1 MTQVLIVED
10 QKMIRESLENM
21 VTQTDG
27 LRLAGSLSCAAL
39 AEQYCMR
46 SDIDLILMD
55 ICTENDE
62 SGFVAAEKIKKRFPT
77 IKIIIITSMLDYCYL
92 DKARN
97 VGAESIWFKDASAE
111 ELLSVITRT
120 IDGECVY
127 TDKMPEVSVGNATSY
142 EFSEAEIR
150 VLRLL
155 VEGMTYK
162 EMAQELCVTPDCVKA
177 HVSSM
182 LSKTGYSSKTKLAAV
197 VTSKKLIVN
206 GF

>member
-1 MTQVLIVED
+1 
-10 QKMIRESLENM
+10 MIRESLENL
-21 VTQTDG
+21 VAQADD
-27 LRLAGSLSCAAL
+27 LSLAGSLSCAAL

-46 SDIDLILMD
+46 GNIDLILMD
-55 ICTENDE
+55 VCTENDE
-62 SGFVAAEKIKKRFPT
+62 SGFVAAEKIKKRFPS
-77 IKIIIITSMLDYCYL
+77 IKIIIITSMLDYSYL
-92 DKARN
+92 DKARKA
-97 VGAESIWFKDASAE
+97 GAESIWFKDVSAE
-111 ELLSVITRT
+111 ELLSVIKRT

-127 TDKMPEVSVGNATSY
+127 PDKMPEIPVGNATSY
-142 EFSEAEIR
+142 EFSDAEIR

-197 VTSKKLIVN
+197 VTSKN
-206 GF
+206 

>member
-1 MTQVLIVED
+1 MC
-10 QKMIRESLENM
+10 IR
-21 VTQTDG
+21 D
-27 LRLAGSLSCAAL
+27 R
-39 AEQYCMR
+39 
-46 SDIDLILMD
+46 
-55 ICTENDE
+55 
-62 SGFVAAEKIKKRFPT
+62 
-77 IKIIIITSMLDYCYL
+77 
-92 DKARN
+92 
-97 VGAESIWFKDASAE
+97 FKDVSAE
-111 ELLSVITRT
+111 ELLSVIKRT
-120 IDGECVY
+120 IDGESVY
-127 TDKMPEVSVGNATSY
+127 PDKMPEIPVGNATSY
-142 EFSEAEIR
+142 EFSDAEIR

>member
-77 IKIIIITSMLDYCYL
+77 IKIITSMLDYCYL

-127 TDKMPEVSVGNATSY
+127 PDKMPEVPVGNATSY
-142 EFSEAEIR
+142 EFSDAEIR

>member
-10 QKMIRESLENM
+10 QKMIRESLENL
-21 VTQTDG
+21 VAQADD
-27 LRLAGSLSCAAL
+27 LSPAGSLSCAAL

-46 SDIDLILMD
+46 GNIDLILMD
-55 ICTENDE
+55 VCTEMMRADLSLRKN
-62 SGFVAAEKIKKRFPT
+62 KKRFPS
-77 IKIIIITSMLDYCYL
+77 IKIIIITSMLDYSYL
-92 DKARN
+92 DKARKA
-97 VGAESIWFKDASAE
+97 GAESIWFKDVSAE
-111 ELLSVITRT
+111 ELLSVIKRT
-120 IDGECVY
+120 IDGESVY
-127 TDKMPEVSVGNATSY
+127 PDKMPEIPVGNATSY
-142 EFSEAEIR
+142 EFSDAEIR

-197 VTSKKLIVN
+197 VTSKN
-206 GF
+206 

>member
-1 MTQVLIVED
+1 MY
-10 QKMIRESLENM
+10 
-21 VTQTDG
+21 G
-27 LRLAGSLSCAAL
+27 
-39 AEQYCMR
+39 
-46 SDIDLILMD
+46 
-55 ICTENDE
+55 NDE
-62 SGFVAAEKIKKRFPT
+62 SGFVAAEKIKKRFPS
-77 IKIIIITSMLDYCYL
+77 IKIIIITSMLDYSYL
-92 DKARN
+92 DKARKA
-97 VGAESIWFKDASAE
+97 GAESIWFKDVSAE
-111 ELLSVITRT
+111 ELLSVIKRT
-120 IDGECVY
+120 IDGESVY
-127 TDKMPEVSVGNATSY
+127 PDKMPEIPVGNATSY
-142 EFSEAEIR
+142 EFSDAEIR

>member
-77 IKIIIITSMLDYCYL
+77 IKIIIIT
-92 DKARN
+92 N
-97 VGAESIWFKDASAE
+97 
-111 ELLSVITRT
+111 
-120 IDGECVY
+120 
-127 TDKMPEVSVGNATSY
+127 
-142 EFSEAEIR
+142 
-150 VLRLL
+150 
-155 VEGMTYK
+155 
-162 EMAQELCVTPDCVKA
+162 Q
-177 HVSSM
+177 
-182 LSKTGYSSKTKLAAV
+182 
-197 VTSKKLIVN
+197 
-206 GF
+206 